1 MQPCLTRRRP
11 LRVYFPTTKYPYGV
25 PGHLFHLFFT
35 ISFAIFHHGSRYLPT
50 TVVINRYP
58 TSPTSWFI
66 NFKLS
71 GTSFEASLSPKLITI
86 RSLLNE
92 QHWLDY
98 CCNWKCFVETY
109 ASALQVEVKK
119 EGMKVLNMNK
129 HHFGSK
135 HFLVCLHL
143 CFCNSYSL
151 LFQINRVGN
160 LQCQQHYILTQCE
173 FHYLLLQKI
182 MKLKL

>member
-1 MQPCLTRRRP
+1 MWQLWISTLPLKLNPEAKDLTKFCLLVQPCLTRRRP
-11 LRVYFPTTKYPYGV
+11 LRVYFSTTKYPYGV
-25 PGHLFHLFFT
+25 PGYLFHLFFT

-66 NFKLS
+66 NLKLS

-119 EGMKVLNMNK
+119 EGIKVLNMNK
-129 HHFGSK
+129 HN
-135 HFLVCLHL
+135 LVQ
-143 CFCNSYSL
+143 NIS
-151 LFQINRVGN
+151 
-160 LQCQQHYILTQCE
+160 
-173 FHYLLLQKI
+173 
-182 MKLKL
+182 